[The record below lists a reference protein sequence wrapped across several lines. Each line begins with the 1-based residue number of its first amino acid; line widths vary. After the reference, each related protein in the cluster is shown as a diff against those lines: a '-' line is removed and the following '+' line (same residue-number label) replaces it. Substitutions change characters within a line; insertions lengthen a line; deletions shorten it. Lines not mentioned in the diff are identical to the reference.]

1 MPTIYRVD
9 KKRFET
15 HHINPISQG
24 CAVYVLDN
32 MSITTPKH
40 HIDIHRGN

>member
-1 MPTIYRVD
+1 M
-9 KKRFET
+9 
-15 HHINPISQG
+15 SQG
-24 CAVYVLDN
+24 GAVYVLDN